1 MKRRFKI
8 VNESFL
14 YPFPH
19 NARRR
24 EQKKRAARLS
34 TCACL
39 LLRVTLPV
47 ALEDII
53 LFIISEAPWSGNN
66 APALAL
72 CVRVR
77 MSLSERVVC
86 VGVCVCVC
94 VACQCECDIHY
105 GKIKNPEPAV

>member
-1 MKRRFKI
+1 M
-8 VNESFL
+8 NESFL
-14 YPFPH
+14 YPVPH

-53 LFIISEAPWSGNN
+53 LFIISEAPWSGNT

-77 MSLSERVVC
+77 MSLSCERVM
-86 VGVCVCVC
+86 CVCLCVRVC
-94 VACQCECDIHY
+94 GRVRVHVRC
-105 GKIKNPEPAV
+105 V